1 VKPSAPDRDALVCRG
16 GCTWMATA
24 LFGRP
29 GNNPYCHHR
38 ALELARGGLRER
50 VERTAP
56 APGLPFDRAAWTLVV
71 EPLPPR

>member
-1 VKPSAPDRDALVCRG
+1 
-16 GCTWMATA
+16 MATA